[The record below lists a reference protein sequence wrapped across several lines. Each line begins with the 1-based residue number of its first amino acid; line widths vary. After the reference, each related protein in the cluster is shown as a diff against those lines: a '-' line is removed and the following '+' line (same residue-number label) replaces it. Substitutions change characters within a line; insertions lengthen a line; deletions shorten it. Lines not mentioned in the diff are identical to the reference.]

1 MAVAMAHGFVA
12 YENTVEYKMEKWY
25 KAEKSQKANTQD
37 AGEDHM
43 RNEAADKASHEG
55 TFEEHEQNQT
65 ELRRNSKSTKSLTSL
80 DNIPEAGE
88 DHLEMN
94 KTC

>member
-37 AGEDHM
+37 AGEDPM

-55 TFEEHEQNQT
+55 TFEEHDQHQT
-65 ELRRNSKSTKSLTSL
+65 KLRRNSKSLTSQL